1 MIKPLLVVLVIVI
14 LLAIS
19 LNFDFFADPIKPKE
33 TLQTS
38 HPKKVQVESIEKTV
52 QVPVIVEETKFKV
65 SLAQELEKLLRKAKR
80 LFQKNQDAEALSI
93 YEEIIERS
101 INSHEVKIL
110 KLFSE
115 ASFDKA
121 TLHYIYPNNDMNSAI
136 ETYELMIKKLHN
148 SSDKDLLITYMKAKI
163 QQAQFSSKDELLTV
177 YDELIEKFNKDA
189 EQRFEKEIE
198 ELLISKSFA
207 LMGVNDEEAIEVL
220 DSLIA
225 KYDDKTKL
233 SQSVQYSILNNIE
246 LSIITSNEPDKYV
259 DLANQYMADSP
270 DTKPLLDMLSIIK
283 NAQDLEQTEAL
294 ELWNNE
300 HADYSFPDWDFS
312 ELRKWVQKMETP
324 EIQTR
329 INAYLDIFEK
339 QKYKNYYQAP
349 STKPTQH
356 TVENEEG
363 SLLYTTDEN
372 AETPNYEADPYLN
385 DIYPN
390 QQPSPYPDPYV
401 NINPNGG
408 ESVPIYT
415 DDY

>member
-19 LNFDFFADPIKPKE
+19 LNFDFFADPISPKK
-33 TLQTS
+33 TVQTI
-38 HPKKVQVESIEKTV
+38 HPKKVLVDTVEETV
-52 QVPVIVEETKFKV
+52 QTPSIVEETKFKAT
-65 SLAQELEKLLRKAKR
+65 LAQELERLLSKAKK
-80 LFQKNQDAEALSI
+80 LFQKNKDTEALVL

-101 INSHEVKIL
+101 IHSHEVKIL
-110 KLFSE
+110 KIFAE

-121 TLHYIYPNNDMNSAI
+121 TVHYIYPNNDINSAI
-136 ETYELMIKKLHN
+136 ETYELMIKRLHT
-148 SSDKDLLITYMKAKI
+148 SDNKELLITYMKAKI

-177 YDELIEKFNKDA
+177 YDELIKKFSKDA

-233 SQSVQYSILNNIE
+233 SQSVRYSILNNIE

-259 DLANQYMADSP
+259 DLANQYMSDSP
-270 DTKPLLDMLSIIK
+270 DTKPLLDMLSIVK

-294 ELWNNE
+294 AQWNSE
-300 HADYSFPDWDFS
+300 HADYNFPDWDFS
-312 ELRKWVQKMETP
+312 ELRKWVQKMEIP
-324 EIQTR
+324 EVQTR

-339 QKYKNYYQAP
+339 QKYKSYYQVP
-349 STKPTQH
+349 STKPTQP
-356 TVENEEG
+356 TVDNEEG

-401 NINPNGG
+401 NINPNSG